1 MNTKKHIT
9 LLIIFMLGL
18 NSLFAQGFEKP
29 TPGKAV
35 VYFARISGYGA
46 AASFD
51 FFHQD
56 KYFAS
61 FRAKNYI
68 KYECEPGKQ
77 LFWASSENKEFMT
90 ADLEAGKTYIV
101 IVDII
106 IGAWKGH
113 VGLTPISTADAD
125 KFKRACK
132 LINSKKPII
141 TSPEKIEKKN
151 IKLQKFIAS
160 KLKTYEEKWKNERNF
175 KHLSSDMAIPKD
187 KMN

>member
-1 MNTKKHIT
+1 MNTKKLIT
-9 LLIIFMLGL
+9 LLFIFMLGL
-18 NSLFAQGFEKP
+18 SSLFAQGFEKP
-29 TPGKAV
+29 TKGKAL
-35 VYFARISGYGA
+35 VYFVRISGYGA

-56 KYFAS
+56 QYFAS

-68 KYECEPGKQ
+68 RYECEAGKQ

-113 VGLTPISTADAD
+113 VGLTPISSADTA
-125 KFKRACK
+125 KFIRARK

-141 TSPEKIEKKN
+141 TSPEKIKKKN
-151 IKLQKFIAS
+151 KKLQKFIAS
-160 KLKTYEEKWKNERNF
+160 KLKIYEEKWKNERNF

-187 KMN
+187 KLN